1 MKKAINIHTH
11 FNIGTPYD
19 TQESEIYTADLP
31 KLWQIERN
39 AGVSKMFCTSFSSV
53 LHTATVE
60 EDNEKLYHM
69 AQETEDLYQWVVVD
83 PRNEVTYRQAARMLE
98 SQKCVGIKIHPTYHG
113 YALADYAKPLLTFAS
128 DHRAVLL
135 THPETDADYIL
146 PFADAYPDITF
157 IVAHLGSFRGA
168 AYADAIVRA
177 KHQNVY
183 TDTSGIASSNNRV
196 IEYTVEQA
204 GSRHILFGTDTY
216 AAGFQRG
223 RIDYACISEADK
235 ENILFKNAQRL
246 FDISL

>member
-1 MKKAINIHTH
+1 MKKVINVHSH
-11 FNIGTPYD
+11 FNLGTPYD
-19 TQESEIYTADLP
+19 TQESEVYTADLD
-31 KLWQIERN
+31 KLWKIERN

-60 EDNEKLYHM
+60 EDNERLYRM
-69 AQETEDLYQWVVVD
+69 TRETEDLYQWVVVD
-83 PRNEVTYRQAARMLE
+83 PRNERTFRQASKML
-98 SQKCVGIKIHPTYHG
+98 QDPKCVGIKIHPTYHG
-113 YALADYAKPLLTFAS
+113 YALADYAKELLSFAS
-128 DHRAVLL
+128 DHQAILL

-146 PFADAYPDITF
+146 PFADAYPEVTF

-177 KHQNVY
+177 RHRNVY

-196 IEYTVEQA
+196 IEYTVERA
-204 GSRHILFGTDTY
+204 GSDRILFGTDTY

-235 ENILFKNAQRL
+235 DNILFANARRL
-246 FDISL
+246 FGISL